1 MPKEFIIKQNGVL
14 THQLLSSLQNCPKR
28 ITYLCLKVNKFLQ
41 NKIVKTKEFLKI
53 SFVMII
59 LHIWKVK
66 FKKE

>member
-1 MPKEFIIKQNGVL
+1 MMPKEFIIKQNGVL

-53 SFVMII
+53 
-59 LHIWKVK
+59 
-66 FKKE
+66 